1 MKNLNQFFTSLF
13 VFSIIIIQN
22 IYADN
27 NKTSPDSSALL
38 QTQSLLAE
46 PAQRNKIIAAD
57 PKAKKADQ
65 LAQDLMG
72 EHTQDMYKTAAD
84 LIPYLI
90 EQSDNDPK
98 KMNEILQQ
106 ASRNPALFLEGLP
119 LHLKSQI
126 SDLAKKAKPVKE
138 SKP

>member
-46 PAQRNKIIAAD
+46 PAQRNKIIEAD
-57 PKAKKADQ
+57 PK
-65 LAQDLMG
+65 
-72 EHTQDMYKTAAD
+72 
-84 LIPYLI
+84 
-90 EQSDNDPK
+90 
-98 KMNEILQQ
+98 
-106 ASRNPALFLEGLP
+106 
-119 LHLKSQI
+119 
-126 SDLAKKAKPVKE
+126 AKKAKPVKE

>member
-46 PAQRNKIIAAD
+46 PAQRNKIIEAD

-84 LIPYLI
+84 LMPYLI

-106 ASRNPALFLEGLP
+106 ASRNPALFLEDLP